1 MRSKRSVFRAL
12 LWTLVGILPSVLV
25 APVAASAAGNGPDG
39 KGDGKGTEIA
49 SGWKILGATVTGPGL
64 TTPRHLDGAQ
74 AAAFVQAWLP
84 ASIYGRLSP
93 EDPPPALDVY
103 TVDVTD
109 TIQGNPAR
117 LIAYYASDGQ
127 SAWVSMPPQDLG
139 GGASVSQQKWLIAPQ
154 RTIAAFE
161 GKLAPEP
168 VAGAS
173 TSKTAG
179 HAAASSSPKD
189 TASNTP
195 LVLAFAA
202 LVLLALAAFG
212 INLARRRRAAS

>member
-1 MRSKRSVFRAL
+1 M
-12 LWTLVGILPSVLV
+12 LVGILPSLAA
-25 APVAASAAGNGPDG
+25 APVAAHATGNGAN
-39 KGDGKGTEIA
+39 GKGTEIA

-84 ASIYGRLSP
+84 ASIYGQLSP
-93 EDPPPALDVY
+93 EDPPPSLAVY

-117 LIAYYASDGQ
+117 LLAYYASDGQ

-173 TSKTAG
+173 TSKTSG
-179 HAAASSSPKD
+179 HTASSSGSKG
-189 TASNTP
+189 TTSSNTP
-195 LVLAFAA
+195 LVLAFGA
-202 LVLLALAAFG
+202 LVLLALVAFG
-212 INLARRRRAAS
+212 ISRSRRRTAAR